1 MAAFKEE
8 INAQLVQSWGTRI
21 GADSTWVTHTTAPL
35 ERMELKARVSHLA
48 QAIWQVLGPDLL
60 PALPKLEAAAL
71 AEPPLKAFAA
81 WPAYTMVAQQGL
93 AHPAESLRTLGV
105 LTHLFSAEF
114 AVRPFIDQH
123 PELAIAQMLA
133 WTTHPD
139 EHRRRLAS
147 EGCRTRL
154 PWGGNLRAL
163 IADPAPILPI
173 LEALKDDPSEY
184 VRRSVANNL
193 NDLAKDHPALVM
205 EICER
210 WTPGASKDRL
220 RLIKHALRTLIKA
233 GDPRGLAI
241 IGVGDPKL
249 EGLVFQAS
257 GAVQLGEHLEL
268 SLQATLP
275 KKQKLVVDFALHLLH
290 KNGEHGRK
298 VFKWKTLTAPAG
310 PLALTKRHPLKAVTV
325 RSYYPGVQRVEL
337 LVNGRSLGMLN
348 FALRT

>member
-21 GADSTWVTHTTAPL
+21 GAEPGWVAQTAAPL
-35 ERMELKARVSHLA
+35 EAMELKARVEHLA
-48 QAIWQVLGPDLL
+48 QAIWQVLGPELL
-60 PALPKLEAAAL
+60 SALPKLERAAL
-71 AEPPLKAFAA
+71 SEPPLKAFAA

-93 AHPAESLRTLGV
+93 AHPAESLQTLGV

-114 AVRPFIDQH
+114 AVRPFIVQH
-123 PELAIAQMLA
+123 PKLAMAQMLA

-163 IADPAPILPI
+163 IADPTPILPI
-173 LEALKDDPSEY
+173 LEALKDDEAEY

-210 WTPGASKDRL
+210 WTQGASKDRL

-233 GDPRGLAI
+233 GDPRALAI
-241 IGVGDPKL
+241 IGVGEPEL
-249 EGLVFQAS
+249 TGLRFQAS
-257 GAVQLGEHLEL
+257 ERVQLGEHLAL
-268 SLQATLP
+268 TLQAELP

-290 KNGEHGRK
+290 KNGERGRK

-310 PLALTKRHPLKAVTV
+310 ELTLNKRHPLKAVTV
-325 RSYYPGVQRVEL
+325 RSYYPGVQKVEL
-337 LVNGRSLGMLN
+337 LVNGRSMGTVEFELK
-348 FALRT
+348 T